1 MCVTLRRG
9 KYGET
14 VGFTGGR
21 NLELTEKERAREMG
35 HRQQFGP
42 RLGVHQER
50 SENIEFKDGLGEKRK
65 LDFYELLFVQ
75 DI

>member
-1 MCVTLRRG
+1 MCVTLSRG

-14 VGFTGGR
+14 VGFRGGGS
-21 NLELTEKERAREMG
+21 LGLTEKERAREMG
-35 HRQQFGP
+35 HTQWFGLG
-42 RLGVHQER
+42 LGVNQER
-50 SENIEFKDGLGEKRK
+50 SENTEFKGELGKKRK